1 MSTGRVHASAVLIED
16 PHLDSFVMVRT
27 ARTKKSEALMI
38 EFGKRLRKIREDRLL
53 SQRALA
59 DGIGIETA
67 QISRYERG
75 VVMPNAE
82 TLIELATFLRVSIG
96 KLLTGEEDGASAAGA
111 PIRDISLLER
121 FRDVEK
127 LSRKDREMVI
137 NLIDAVIS
145 SRQHEEV
152 MQRRPRR
159 TSQR

>member
-1 MSTGRVHASAVLIED
+1 
-16 PHLDSFVMVRT
+16 
-27 ARTKKSEALMI
+27 MI
-38 EFGKRLRKIREDRLL
+38 EFGKRLRQIREDRLL

-82 TLIELATFLRVSIG
+82 TLIDLATFLRVSIG
-96 KLLTGEEDGASAAGA
+96 NLLTGEEDGASSTSA

-137 NLIDAVIS
+137 GLIDAVIS